1 MVKTLHMWYGNPSLN
16 ENPYNGYVTPYVQM
30 DCSEH
35 PLYMAGF
42 LFIPF
47 HTFWFNHDWL
57 VVSIPLKN
65 MLVSWD
71 DYSIPKCFWKVIQNS
86 MVPVTTNQNNIINHY
101 PW

>member
-1 MVKTLHMWYGNPSLN
+1 MVIHPLMRILSY
-16 ENPYNGYVTPYVQM
+16 GYVTPYVQM

-42 LFIPF
+42 

-57 VVSIPLKN
+57 VVSIPLKK

-71 DYSIPKCFWKVIQNS
+71 DYSIPKCFWKVIQTS

-101 PW
+101 PWLLSMINHH